1 MLILILYFKFSEYE
15 RRLRMTVVGFISSI
29 GGLFGLCLGFSLVS
43 LYEIFYWF
51 VVKLGRRIIQR

>member
-1 MLILILYFKFSEYE
+1 MQILILYFKFSEYE

>member
-1 MLILILYFKFSEYE
+1 
-15 RRLRMTVVGFISSI
+15 MTVVGFISSI

-51 VVKLGRRIIQR
+51 VVKLGRRIIPR